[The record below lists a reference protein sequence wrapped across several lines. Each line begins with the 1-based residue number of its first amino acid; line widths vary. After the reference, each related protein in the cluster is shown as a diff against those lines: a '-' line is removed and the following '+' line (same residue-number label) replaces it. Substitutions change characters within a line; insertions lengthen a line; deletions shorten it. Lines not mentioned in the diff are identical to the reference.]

1 MPEEEP
7 SEGGEYKSLREEY
20 QDLKQSPTAM
30 FVFDVTVSIMIVVGI
45 GLVLF
50 GVSGIWP
57 PLVAIESGSMEPNI
71 HTGDLVFVVDTGN
84 FVPDDVDHRHGVVT
98 RDVGIE
104 QGYESFGYYGDPI
117 VFKPDGSDQRTPI
130 IHRAMYFVEEGDTW
144 EGTDGE
150 VHTAERTGFVTKGDA
165 NEQFDQEQGL
175 SGVVD
180 PEWVE
185 GKAMYRIPRVGSIRL
200 LLPF

>member
-1 MPEEEP
+1 MGDDE
-7 SEGGEYKSLREEY
+7 EYKSLRQEY
-20 QDLKQSPTAM
+20 RDLKQDPTAV
-30 FVFDVTVSIMIVVGI
+30 FLFDVTVSIMIVVGI

-71 HTGDLVFVVDTGN
+71 HTGDLVFVVEVGN
-84 FVPDDVDHRHGVVT
+84 FVPSDVDHRHGVVT
-98 RDVGIE
+98 HEMGE
-104 QGYESFGYYGDPI
+104 SQGYEKFGDYGEPI

-130 IHRAMYFVEEGDTW
+130 IHRAMYYVEEGETW

-165 NEQFDQEQGL
+165 NDKFDQEQGL
-175 SGVVD
+175 SGVVA

-200 LLPF
+200 LFPF